1 MMFESSWNDMLDEFR
16 AVGGTAENICLKEGA
31 FGRGLFPADSAK
43 PIKIHIPDS
52 LLIDLNHAEFDE
64 NNVFHVSPTAQI
76 GQREK
81 VFLENY
87 ERDFSW
93 GTGRADTERLLQAMH
108 SAPPA
113 LRQLLHTPFEAERW
127 LAEPTPK
134 AVQFAFF
141 GSRVIA
147 YKGRNVIMPIVELA
161 NHGHL
166 TRYNVT
172 DGVGLSGQF
181 SDEILVQYEFD
192 DSWALFAKWGF
203 ASEEPFA
210 LSLPLTIQ
218 SKSAS
223 IVIRRNVGAVASA
236 QKPFFPE
243 VTVSGNTIDLAFMLL
258 GSRQFPRLA
267 RGNFQRIMRDAG
279 HADANEAFDMIQH
292 INRMQFFEL
301 IALSEGAAP
310 LLRDVLRKVALFQLR
325 AMSHNVGTRDV

>member
-1 MMFESSWNDMLDEFR
+1 MSESSWNDMLDEFR
-16 AVGGTAENICLKEGA
+16 SVGGTAENICLKEGA
-31 FGRGLFPADSAK
+31 FGRGLFPVDPAK
-43 PIKIHIPDS
+43 AVKVHIPDS
-52 LLIDLNHAEFDE
+52 LLIDLSHAEFDE
-64 NNVFHVSPTAQI
+64 NNGFHVSPAAQV
-76 GQREK
+76 GPREK
-81 VFLENY
+81 AFLENY
-87 ERDFSW
+87 EREFSW
-93 GTGRADTERLLQAMH
+93 GTGRTDTERLLHAMH
-108 SAPPA
+108 GAPTP

-134 AVQFAFF
+134 AVQNAFF

-166 TRYNVT
+166 TRYSVT

-181 SDEILVQYEFD
+181 SGEILVQYEFAD
-192 DSWALFAKWGF
+192 TWALFAKWGF

-223 IVIRRNVGAVASA
+223 IIIRRNIGSVVSA

-243 VTVSGNTIDLAFMLL
+243 VTVSGNTVELAYMLL

-267 RGNFQRIMRDAG
+267 RGNFQQIMRDAG
-279 HADANEAFDMIQH
+279 HPEANEPFDMIQH

-310 LLRDVLRKVALFQLR
+310 LLRDVLRKVALSQLK
-325 AMSHNVGTRDV
+325 AMSHNVGTREV

>member
-1 MMFESSWNDMLDEFR
+1 MPDSSWDEMLDEFR
-16 AVGGTAENICLKEGA
+16 AVGGTAENICLKQGA
-31 FGRGLFPADSAK
+31 FGRGLFPADPSK
-43 PIKIHIPDS
+43 PVNVHIPDS
-52 LLIDLNHAEFDE
+52 LLVDLNHVEFDE
-64 NNVFHVSPTAQI
+64 DNRFRVGPAAQL
-76 GQREK
+76 GPREK
-81 VFLENY
+81 AFLESY

-93 GTGRADTERLLQAMH
+93 GTGRGDTERLLQVMH
-108 SAPPA
+108 SAPA
-113 LRQLLHTPFEAERW
+113 ELRQLLRSPFEAERW

-134 AVQFAFF
+134 ALQHAFF

-181 SDEILVQYEFD
+181 AGEILVQYEFD
-192 DSWALFAKWGF
+192 DAWALFAKWGF
-203 ASEEPFA
+203 ASEETFA

-218 SKSAS
+218 SKSLS
-223 IVIRRNVGAVASA
+223 IVIRRDVGTLATA
-236 QKPFFPE
+236 QKPFFPP
-243 VTVSGNTIDLAFMLL
+243 VTVSGNTVELAYMLL

-279 HADANEAFDMIQH
+279 QPDANEAFDMIQH

-310 LLRDVLRKVALFQLR
+310 LLREVLRNVALFQLR
-325 AMSHNVGTRDV
+325 AMSHNVGTREV